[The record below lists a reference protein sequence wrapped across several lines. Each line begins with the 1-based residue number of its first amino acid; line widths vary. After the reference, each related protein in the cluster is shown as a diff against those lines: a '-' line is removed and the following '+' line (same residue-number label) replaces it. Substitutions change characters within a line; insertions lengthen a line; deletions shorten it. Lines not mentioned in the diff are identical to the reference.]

1 MRYFDGDNSKFVYIF
16 PVIPD
21 VVFNSLTPIKS

>member
-1 MRYFDGDNSKFVYIF
+1 MRNFDGDNSKFVYIC